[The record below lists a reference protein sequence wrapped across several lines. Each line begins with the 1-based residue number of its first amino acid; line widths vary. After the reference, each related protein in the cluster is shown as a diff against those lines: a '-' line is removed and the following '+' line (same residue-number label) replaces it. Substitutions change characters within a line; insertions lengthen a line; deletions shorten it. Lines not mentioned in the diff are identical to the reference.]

1 MKRLLSV
8 IVVWIMLLLP
18 SMAQVQATQT
28 IRGQVSDVASGEPMA
43 GVSIQVE
50 NGTTYQTMTDMAGN
64 FVINNVPVG
73 RHAVRATYVG
83 YEPVLIKELLL
94 SASKEL
100 VLSLSMRE
108 TSPFTDE
115 RLHPALELLHIE
127 AGASFLTLLCCHRQQ
142 TSQHQNKQCHIPFH
156 PHFSFLEIHRTAL
169 IFCQIQGYL
178 IVVDTRILQHLTQTL
193 VIITGCLHVVIHLS
207 RCLR

>member
-50 NGTTYQTMTDMAGN
+50 NGTTSQTMTDMAGN

-100 VLSLSMRE
+100 VLSLSMRGE
-108 TSPFTDE
+108 LPCMLMPLVAPPDIMPANTDAVRAGSASP
-115 RLHPALELLHIE
+115 PA
-127 AGASFLTLLCCHRQQ
+127 
-142 TSQHQNKQCHIPFH
+142 
-156 PHFSFLEIHRTAL
+156 
-169 IFCQIQGYL
+169 
-178 IVVDTRILQHLTQTL
+178 
-193 VIITGCLHVVIHLS
+193 
-207 RCLR
+207 